1 MHKGNAFVSTLI
13 SMVFIMGM
21 FAPVPECYVTRVVC
35 PVRASNSCQS
45 LSNNTVAG
53 PARQTACCS
62 VTKGRLTTEVST
74 LCSDL
79 GKRVKPYVP
88 DLVSVEVP
96 AMLVT
101 LPLLLFQAPALASTP
116 HRIGD
121 EIPRHDRPDPI
132 PILQRKQSLL
142 I

>member
-13 SMVFIMGM
+13 SMIFIMGM
-21 FAPVPECYVTRVVC
+21 LAPVPECYVTCIIC
-35 PVRASNSCQS
+35 PARATNSCQG
-45 LSNNTVAG
+45 LSKNTVAG
-53 PARQTACCS
+53 QARQSVCCS
-62 VTKGRLTTEVST
+62 VTNGRLTADITI
-74 LCSDL
+74 LCSDP

-88 DLVSVEVP
+88 DLVSVDVP

-132 PILQRKQSLL
+132 PILQKKQSLL